1 MIPPQPLT
9 SIRIPDAL
17 FRDRRDLL
25 HRRDV
30 CRQLH
35 YFCPVIIAFVRGL
48 FIRARCIWW
57 AAAGTKRPASS
68 FNWTFGKRIR
78 ASVLT
83 IISITLPFNL
93 SINYFPRSR
102 LRRFLWRS
110 WFILWEREREI
121 QRIPFT
127 MQKGKGMAVLPSY
140 DLFHLEC
147 CYTYMCIYTFVRRN
161 SDYSRNVRYWMA
173 VVKNGSFSN

>member
-110 WFILWEREREI
+110 WFILWEREREKY
-121 QRIPFT
+121 
-127 MQKGKGMAVLPSY
+127 KGSRLLCRRGMAVLPSY

-161 SDYSRNVRYWMA
+161 SDYSRNVCYWMA

>member
-25 HRRDV
+25 HRHDV

-110 WFILWEREREI
+110 WFILWEREREKYKGSRLLCRRGREWLFYPVTI
-121 QRIPFT
+121 YFT
-127 MQKGKGMAVLPSY
+127 SNAVIHICVY
-140 DLFHLEC
+140 IHLC
-147 CYTYMCIYTFVRRN
+147 GGIVIIRGIYVIE
-161 SDYSRNVRYWMA
+161 WLL
-173 VVKNGSFSN
+173 

>member
-110 WFILWEREREI
+110 WFILWERERE
-121 QRIPFT
+121 RNTKDPVYYAEGEGNGCFT
-127 MQKGKGMAVLPSY
+127 IYFTSNAVIHICVYIHLCGGIVIIRGMYVIEWL
-140 DLFHLEC
+140 L
-147 CYTYMCIYTFVRRN
+147 
-161 SDYSRNVRYWMA
+161 
-173 VVKNGSFSN
+173 

>member
-110 WFILWEREREI
+110 WFILWERERNTKDPVYYAEGEWLFYPVTI
-121 QRIPFT
+121 YFT
-127 MQKGKGMAVLPSY
+127 SNAVIHICVY
-140 DLFHLEC
+140 IHLYRGEE
-147 CYTYMCIYTFVRRN
+147 
-161 SDYSRNVRYWMA
+161 
-173 VVKNGSFSN
+173 